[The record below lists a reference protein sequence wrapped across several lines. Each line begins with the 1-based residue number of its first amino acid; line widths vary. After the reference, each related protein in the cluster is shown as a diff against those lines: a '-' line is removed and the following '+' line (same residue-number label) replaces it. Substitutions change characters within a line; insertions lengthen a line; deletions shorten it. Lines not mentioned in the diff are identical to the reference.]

1 MADFMK
7 GGGMELVVL
16 RPKLTEKT
24 IFKLIWVQC
33 CLFVLWP
40 PKEKGYTLYGPLAT
54 NCTYPQPV

>member
-7 GGGMELVVL
+7 GGNMEHGVL

-33 CLFVLWP
+33 CLFALWL
-40 PKEKGYTLYGPLAT
+40 PKEKGNTIYGPPAT
-54 NCTYPQPV
+54 NCTYPQTV